1 MPTYMYK
8 AVNKSG
14 LVVRN
19 RVESASRQGLIKML
33 KNNHLM
39 PIEIQQVSYI
49 SKRTPKKQ
57 KKNITNIQEIMK
69 NVNTTQIGVKSKTQ
83 TVKEKINL
91 YFAKTEKIT
100 QRDLVVFTQNFYLL
114 KKANFNNIH
123 ALNTIIE
130 STENITFRGILEDI
144 LAGLEAGENMYTTME
159 YYSNVF
165 PYIYINMI
173 KVGELSGSLTNSLEQ
188 AVKYLDDTEALN
200 KNSLTNSL
208 EQAVKYLDDTEA
220 LNKKLRGILI
230 PNIIQFVLL
239 LVMLV
244 VGTLFAIPAIQ
255 GIFDELG
262 TDETLPAITLWFA
275 DFVDMAIQYWYI
287 PTLIIIG
294 IVAVILFYINTP
306 KGKYNFHYFKY
317 KMPIF
322 GELIFA
328 LDFSRFLKAML
339 LNLQNGMRIQ
349 DAIDVS
355 KNVIKNYVL
364 LSIIETSLNNI
375 LIGGSWVE
383 PFEKSGLAK
392 PMITEMLKI
401 GMQTDLT
408 EMMEKLVEYMEID
421 IDNIMNKIM
430 KALPQVVYAI
440 VGAVLIF
447 FVLVVLVP
455 CIQVYMGNFLFS
467 AYDV

>member
-1 MPTYMYK
+1 
-8 AVNKSG
+8 
-14 LVVRN
+14 
-19 RVESASRQGLIKML
+19 ML

-39 PIEIQQVSYI
+39 PIEIQQISYI

-57 KKNITNIQEIMK
+57 KKNVTNIQEIMK

-173 KVGELSGSLTNSLEQ
+173 KVGELSG
-188 AVKYLDDTEALN
+188 
-200 KNSLTNSL
+200 SLTNSL